1 MTRVI
6 DHSNLTLWQVPNMPH
21 DSVVVDSNEHSC
33 LIVGYNDET
42 AQLII
47 QNSWGTGWGVGG
59 FGYVPYE
66 YILTKHFT
74 HLTTWNPEQ

>member
-1 MTRVI
+1 MR
-6 DHSNLTLWQVPNMPH
+6 Q

-33 LIVGYNDET
+33 LIVGYNDDT

-47 QNSWGTGWGVGG
+47 QNSWGMGWGVGG

-74 HLTTWNPEQ
+74 HLTTWNPDQ